1 MTARASD
8 TFFNLSNLSRGRV
21 CNQCGKVGWC
31 DSVVA
36 SDIAT

>member
-8 TFFNLSNLSRGRV
+8 TFFNLGRV